1 MDREKML
8 TSKPRKFV
16 LLLVLA
22 LSALA
27 YASAFADLET
37 NFWWKSCLVLLP
49 IQVGASGWFLWLYW
63 SGRLSGTAR
72 QQKARQERFK
82 SE

>member
-1 MDREKML
+1 ML
-8 TSKPRKFV
+8 TSKSKKLV
-16 LLLVLA
+16 LLLFLA
-22 LSALA
+22 LAALS

-37 NFWWKSCLVLLP
+37 NFLWKSCLVLLP

-72 QQKARQERFK
+72 YQKTRQERFN
-82 SE
+82 SEP